1 MRTVIPAIVS
11 ATLISLFGTGPTFAN
26 SDPVVIELGEL
37 AVTRG
42 ELNDRFQVAVRVLA
56 AKQGISLA
64 DQDPAVIER
73 LRVQYLD
80 KHASEL
86 VMLAEAARRE
96 ISASPDEVNAGVDA
110 LRTSGIDGENLLRQ
124 IVKDEQTIQQVTE
137 QILQEIAIPP
147 GDVVTLH
154 HDIKHTLI
162 TPEEVCL
169 RHIQTETADA
179 AAEILAALDENI
191 DFAALA
197 VARSMD
203 KETAG
208 TGGDLGCFSKG
219 PGEVAK
225 SQFEKVAFAA
235 RKTGTIGPIESGFGY
250 HVISVYKYKAAHEL
264 TLNEAYA
271 DVERELKHEQL
282 PNRINTLISESGIKL
297 YPENFTASEAGG

>member
-11 ATLISLFGTGPTFAN
+11 AILVSLSVSGPTFAN
-26 SDPVVIELGEL
+26 SDPVVIELGDL
-37 AVTRG
+37 TVTRG
-42 ELNDRFQVAVRVLA
+42 ALNDRFQVAVSVLA

-64 DQDPAVIER
+64 DQEPAVIER

-96 ISASPDEVNAGVDA
+96 ISASPDEVNADVDA
-110 LRTSGIDGENLLRQ
+110 LRESGVDGENLLRQ
-124 IVKDEQTIQQVTE
+124 IIKDEQTVQLVTE
-137 QILQEIAIPP
+137 QLLQEIVIPP

-169 RHIQTETADA
+169 RHIQTETAEVA
-179 AAEILAALDENI
+179 TEILAALEDDA

-197 VARSMD
+197 AARSTD

-208 TGGDLGCFSKG
+208 TGGDLGCFQKG
-219 PGEVAK
+219 PAETAR
-225 SQFEKVAFAA
+225 SEFEKAAFAL
-235 RKTGTIGPIESGFGY
+235 RKTGIAGPIESEFGY
-250 HVISVYKYKAAHEL
+250 HVINVYKYKSAHEL

-282 PNRINTLISESGIKL
+282 PDRINALISESGIKV